1 MEDAKSAAAV
11 AKQPVGKPPV
21 AAARPRDVT
30 RCVLENGGVQIEV
43 GDGSVRVLEEATR
56 VDESRR
62 ARYAASSR
70 LSVPQ
75 NCKMCWAFRKH

>member
-1 MEDAKSAAAV
+1 MGDAKSAAAV

-43 GDGSVRVLEEATR
+43 GDGSVRVLEETTW
-56 VDESRR
+56 VDEGRR
-62 ARYAASSR
+62 ARNAASSKM
-70 LSVPQ
+70 SFPQ
-75 NCKMCWAFRKH
+75 NFKMF